1 MSALTLGVWLA
12 LSIPAALVV
21 AQVMGHHRRSPLP
34 PSIDLAPV
42 FNDDPVSVAS
52 ARLFGLGVDRRERLV
67 ALRFL
72 GALMTRADPEGRLP
86 LATGELT
93 LLGRDHKLGPE
104 DVGRSLLWL
113 ELVSVL
119 ERREG
124 AWLIADF
131 EPLGSAPPP
140 AAAMEVIARVM
151 ARPAPPA
158 VDHRAEP
165 NLVMHARRPAWGGL
179 AVGAVAVAAALL
191 VALWPSG
198 GSGGS
203 HVISTAGSGRTT
215 SSSSGQSSSTAA
227 AGPGTSAS
235 APTGTAGS
243 TAVAHQPVVC
253 PTGGPVVVVAPI
265 VAAAPSLPNLGN
277 ALRGTIPLGGALPTT
292 VSGTLRNDS
301 SYPLVVDPFPVV
313 VHPTG
318 PAGIPLPDA
327 TFPATRQPVTL
338 QPGQS
343 IPWSTS
349 IGLPSALAGAV
360 RVTASA
366 RVTGWHWADPALA
379 AACPH

>member
-21 AQVMGHHRRSPLP
+21 AQMMGHRRRSPLP
-34 PSIDLAPV
+34 PTIDLTPV
-42 FNDDPVSVAS
+42 FHDDPVSVAS
-52 ARLFGLGVDRRERLV
+52 ARLFGLGIDRRQRLV

-72 GALMTRADPEGRLP
+72 GALMARADAGGQLA

-93 LLGRDHKLGPE
+93 LLGRDHHLSPE
-104 DVGRSLLWL
+104 EVGRSLLWL

-119 ERREG
+119 ERRDG
-124 AWLIADF
+124 TWLIADF
-131 EPLGSAPPP
+131 EPIGSTPPP
-140 AAAMEVIARVM
+140 AEAMEVIARVM
-151 ARPAPPA
+151 ARPLPPEVHLPAAPNIVA
-158 VDHRAEP
+158 HT
-165 NLVMHARRPAWGGL
+165 HRPARSGI
-179 AVGAVAVAAALL
+179 AVAAVAVAAALL
-191 VALWPSG
+191 VALWPYGRS
-198 GSGGS
+198 SGS
-203 HVISTAGSGRTT
+203 HVISTAGAGRTT
-215 SSSSGQSSSTAA
+215 SSSSGQTAGTGA
-227 AGPGTSAS
+227 TGPGTSAS
-235 APTGTAGS
+235 APAGTAGT

-265 VAAAPSLPNLGN
+265 VAAAPSLPNLGH
-277 ALRGTIPLGGALPTT
+277 ALRGTIPLGGALPST

-318 PAGIPLPDA
+318 PAGVPLPDA
-327 TFPATRQPVTL
+327 TFPATREPVTL

-349 IGLPSALAGAV
+349 VGLPSALAGAV

-366 RVTGWHWADPALA
+366 RITGWHWADAALA